1 MLIAKA
7 QQEMTFGADSKDIE
21 IFVPYW
27 DWTVDRGVPEWL
39 KDFTPTVERIPVY
52 NEHLATFIYRKVIV
66 KREPGKLVDQ
76 STGKPYTLPTQLE
89 VDSANSQTTYTLF
102 TGDVNLGL
110 EHWHNNIHNCVG
122 GTMSN
127 ILISPADPI
136 FWLQHANVDRLWATW
151 QRNNPDKHPN
161 LRGKNAVMDPWL
173 DYAEPETR
181 DTKKDFNYTYE

>member
-136 FWLQHANVDRLWATW
+136 FWLQHANVDRLG
-151 QRNNPDKHPN
+151 RPG
-161 LRGKNAVMDPWL
+161 RGTILTSIQISGAKML
-173 DYAEPETR
+173 
-181 DTKKDFNYTYE
+181 